1 MNPAELIQ
9 IKEQGDAMPS
19 ADLRHFI
26 LDYTRGDISNEIMT
40 GLLKAIYNNGMTPE
54 ETFALTESML
64 DSGERMDFSFLD
76 NYVADKHSTG
86 GVGDKVSLI
95 LGPLMAAAGLA
106 IPMISGRSLGHTG
119 GTLDKLETIPGYT
132 VDISLDEFK
141 RNVHDIGISMI
152 GQTAE
157 ICPAD
162 KKMYALRD
170 VTGTVASIPL
180 ICGSI
185 MSKKIA
191 EGIQGLV
198 IDVKI
203 GNGAFMKTLAEGQ
216 ELATLLQ
223 QIGENFHVSTDIVF
237 SSMDQPLGRY
247 AGLWCEVTEAINCLQ
262 SEGPEDTMAI
272 TFELGS
278 RLLLQAKTASD
289 KSAAMIMQRELIE
302 SGLALDKFLEMVSAH
317 GGNHADIAS
326 FQTLHLPAE
335 ETVLSAQHS
344 GTIST
349 MNTKLIGLAN
359 SELGCGRK
367 ELADVLDPTAGME
380 FYHKI
385 GDQVTEGE
393 PLIRLFNSNSEKL
406 QAALTMLR
414 ASVVIDEEHVDH
426 QLFPVADYKN

>member
-9 IKEQGDAMPS
+9 IKKQSNAIPT

-26 LDYTRGDISNEIMT
+26 LDYTQGSISNETMT
-40 GLLKAIYNNGMTPE
+40 NLLKAIYSNGMTLE
-54 ETFALTESML
+54 ETFSLTESML

-76 NYVADKHSTG
+76 YYVADKHSTG

-119 GTLDKLETIPGYT
+119 GTLDKLEAIPGYK

-141 RNVHDIGISMI
+141 RNVNDIGISMI

-170 VTGTVASIPL
+170 VTGTVGSIPL

-198 IDVKI
+198 MDIKI
-203 GNGAFMKTLAEGQ
+203 GNGAFMETLDEGQ
-216 ELATLLQ
+216 KLATLLE
-223 QIGENFHVSTDIVF
+223 QIGNNFNVNTDILF

-247 AGLWCEVTEAINCLQ
+247 AGLWCEVKEAINCLQ
-262 SEGPEDTMAI
+262 SDGPEDTMAV
-272 TFELGS
+272 TLELGS
-278 RLLLQAKTASD
+278 RLLIQAKTVSD
-289 KSAAMIMQRELIE
+289 KSAAMKMQRELIE
-302 SGLALDKFLEMVSAH
+302 TGLALEKFLEMVSAH
-317 GGNHADIAS
+317 GGTHADIAS
-326 FQTLHLPAE
+326 FQTLHLPSE
-335 ETVLSAQHS
+335 EAVFSAQQS
-344 GTIST
+344 GIIST
-349 MNTKLIGLAN
+349 MYTKLIGLAN

-367 ELADVLDPTAGME
+367 ELAEVLDPTAGME

-385 GDQVTEGE
+385 GDQVMEGE
-393 PLIRLFNSNSEKL
+393 PLIRLFNSYSEKL
-406 QAALTMLR
+406 NTALNMLST
-414 ASVVIDEEHVDH
+414 SVVIGEEHVDH
-426 QLFPVADYKN
+426 RLFPSTD

>member
-9 IKEQGDAMPS
+9 IKEQNNAIPV

-26 LDYTRGDISNEIMT
+26 LDYTQGSISNETMT
-40 GLLKAIYNNGMTPE
+40 DLLKAIYSNGMTLE
-54 ETFALTESML
+54 ETFSLTESML

-119 GTLDKLETIPGYT
+119 GTLDKLEAIPGYK

-141 RNVHDIGISMI
+141 RNVNDIGISMI

-170 VTGTVASIPL
+170 VTGTVDSIPL

-198 IDVKI
+198 MDIKI
-203 GNGAFMKTLAEGQ
+203 GNGAFMETLDEGQ
-216 ELATLLQ
+216 KLATLLE
-223 QIGENFHVSTDIVF
+223 QIGNNFNVNTDIVF

-247 AGLWCEVTEAINCLQ
+247 AGLWCEVKEAINCLQ
-262 SEGPEDTMAI
+262 SDGPEDTMAV
-272 TFELGS
+272 TLELGS
-278 RLLLQAKTASD
+278 RLLIQAKTVSD
-289 KSAAMIMQRELIE
+289 KSAAMKMQRELIE
-302 SGLALDKFLEMVSAH
+302 TGLALEKFLEMVSAH
-317 GGNHADIAS
+317 GGKHADIAS
-326 FQTLHLPAE
+326 FQTLHLPSE
-335 ETVLSAQHS
+335 EAVFSAQQS
-344 GTIST
+344 GIIST
-349 MNTKLIGLAN
+349 MYTKLIGLAN

-367 ELADVLDPTAGME
+367 ELAEVLDPTAGME

-385 GDQVTEGE
+385 GDQVMKGE

-406 QAALTMLR
+406 NTALNMLST
-414 ASVVIDEEHVDH
+414 SVVIGEKHVDH
-426 QLFPVADYKN
+426 RLFPSTD

>member
-9 IKEQGDAMPS
+9 IKEQGNAIPI

-26 LDYTRGDISNEIMT
+26 LDYTQGSISNETMT
-40 GLLKAIYNNGMTPE
+40 NLLKAIYSNGMTLE
-54 ETFALTESML
+54 ETFSLTESML

-119 GTLDKLETIPGYT
+119 GTLDKLEAIPGYK

-141 RNVHDIGISMI
+141 RNVNDIGISMI

-170 VTGTVASIPL
+170 VTGTVGSIPL

-198 IDVKI
+198 MDIKI
-203 GNGAFMKTLAEGQ
+203 GNGAFMETLDEGQ
-216 ELATLLQ
+216 KLATLLE
-223 QIGENFHVSTDIVF
+223 QIGNNFNVNTDILF

-247 AGLWCEVTEAINCLQ
+247 AGLWCEVKEAINCLQ
-262 SEGPEDTMAI
+262 GDGPEDTMAV
-272 TFELGS
+272 TLELGS
-278 RLLLQAKTASD
+278 RLLIQAKTVSD
-289 KSAAMIMQRELIE
+289 KSAAMKMQRELIE
-302 SGLALDKFLEMVSAH
+302 TGLALEKFLEMVSAH
-317 GGNHADIAS
+317 GGTHADIAS
-326 FQTLHLPAE
+326 FQTLHLPSE
-335 ETVLSAQHS
+335 EAVFSAQQS
-344 GTIST
+344 GIIST
-349 MNTKLIGLAN
+349 MYTKLIGLAN

-367 ELADVLDPTAGME
+367 ELTEVLDPTAGME

-385 GDQVTEGE
+385 GDQVMEGE

-406 QAALTMLR
+406 NTALNMLST
-414 ASVVIDEEHVDH
+414 SVVIGEEHVDH
-426 QLFPVADYKN
+426 RLFPSTD

>member
-64 DSGERMDFSFLD
+64 DSGERMDFSFLN

-162 KKMYALRD
+162 KKMYAE
-170 VTGTVASIPL
+170 
-180 ICGSI
+180 
-185 MSKKIA
+185 K
-191 EGIQGLV
+191 
-198 IDVKI
+198 
-203 GNGAFMKTLAEGQ
+203 GNK
-216 ELATLLQ
+216 
-223 QIGENFHVSTDIVF
+223 V
-237 SSMDQPLGRY
+237 R
-247 AGLWCEVTEAINCLQ
+247 
-262 SEGPEDTMAI
+262 
-272 TFELGS
+272 
-278 RLLLQAKTASD
+278 
-289 KSAAMIMQRELIE
+289 
-302 SGLALDKFLEMVSAH
+302 
-317 GGNHADIAS
+317 
-326 FQTLHLPAE
+326 
-335 ETVLSAQHS
+335 
-344 GTIST
+344 
-349 MNTKLIGLAN
+349 
-359 SELGCGRK
+359 
-367 ELADVLDPTAGME
+367 
-380 FYHKI
+380 
-385 GDQVTEGE
+385 
-393 PLIRLFNSNSEKL
+393 
-406 QAALTMLR
+406 
-414 ASVVIDEEHVDH
+414 
-426 QLFPVADYKN
+426 